1 MLPRSVNFL
10 RDFLSQPRIL
20 IAPMYEPLG
29 YPLYTRARTRRGW
42 KGKVTEEFAD
52 ARFASHA
59 HWKWKLACDIME
71 YNNQEAWWL
80 IYCCYRGKQNQE
92 ASVMNPDSH
101 HFFFFFFFTFCL
113 KTRQCSVSSNTFF
126 MTTASRESHTGTG
139 TYRFCSSKKITLNIK
154 IQPWTVTTAVCRW
167 VY

>member
-101 HFFFFFFFTFCL
+101 HFLLFFFFLPFVLRLASAQWVQIQFSWQQPLEKAILELELTG
-113 KTRQCSVSSNTFF
+113 SVP
-126 MTTASRESHTGTG
+126 ARKSH
-139 TYRFCSSKKITLNIK
+139 
-154 IQPWTVTTAVCRW
+154 
-167 VY
+167 